1 MNAQTTNVDQLAAMN
16 QVVRLLW
23 RHGYSLQDLGTSVT
37 VQDPVHQVAG
47 GGRLIVCDHHL
58 VVIRSLAEA
67 RRFVDARS

>member
-16 QVVRLLW
+16 QVIRLPW

-37 VQDPVHQVAG
+37 VQDLHQVAG
-47 GGRLIVCDHHL
+47 GGRLIVCDHHP